1 MKTREELQDR
11 KKALLESFRLLDPT
25 EIVLNHS
32 LMVKGSLELGLI
44 SDQIELWDVIEG
56 LNDVIRER
64 GEQNNLLAIE
74 SSNLKYDMN
83 ELNKERRALNREI
96 KRLVEANKD
105 EFGRDVDKLN
115 KIIGEMEKSI
125 ADQDN
130 ELEEL
135 EAVKIVLEKE
145 NKVLW
150 QYYENEEKGD
160 LSVEV
165 ERVRHEM
172 NREIKMLMFERIH
185 KLENRLKNG

>member
-74 SSNLKYDMN
+74 SNNFEYEIN
-83 ELNKERRALNREI
+83 GLNKERQALNREI

-105 EFGRDVDKLN
+105 KFGRDVDKLN

-125 ADQDN
+125 ADHDN

-145 NKVLW
+145 NEVLW

-165 ERVRHEM
+165 ERVRDEL